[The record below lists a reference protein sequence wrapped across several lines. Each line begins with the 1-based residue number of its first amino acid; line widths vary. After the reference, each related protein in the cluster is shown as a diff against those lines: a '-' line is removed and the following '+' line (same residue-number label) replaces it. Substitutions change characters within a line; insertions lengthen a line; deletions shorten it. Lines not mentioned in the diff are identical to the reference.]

1 MCELCKNDIDTI
13 FEEIQPKIA
22 LLKEKYDVKPIK
34 NPYSDFGL
42 AMIYLYHYIGT
53 PVKINDVKDF
63 VKKYHTSNS
72 SVTLYLRHLRTEF
85 GYYVLGSNGVH
96 NDIKVKRNEYML
108 VSLDEPHPDYIPNR
122 HIMLS
127 AKIFD
132 KEVKQKYNYCCAT
145 CKAKEG
151 LPSPHNRKVLT
162 KLQQGHKDPN
172 KPMTVDNCIPQCQ
185 FCNGVAKDTYN
196 FDDNGKIKNVNKV
209 AEHLSVLKTDN
220 EVLEG
225 YLILEKEMN
234 KRGMLN
240 ESIKLI

>member
-13 FEEIQPKIA
+13 FEEIKPKIE
-22 LLKEKYDVKPIK
+22 LLKEKYDVKPIR

-42 AMIYLYHYIGT
+42 AMIYLYHYMGT

-96 NDIKVKRNEYML
+96 NDIKVKRDEYML
-108 VSLDEPHPDYIPNR
+108 VSLDVPHPDYIPNR

-127 AKIFD
+127 EKDFNKV
-132 KEVKQKYNYCCAT
+132 KEEYNNCCAT
-145 CKAKEG
+145 CGDKEG
-151 LPSPHNRKVLT
+151 EISSHNSKVNT
-162 KLQQGHKDPN
+162 YLQQGHKDPN
-172 KPMTVDNCIPQCQ
+172 KPMTIDNCIPQCQ

-196 FDDNGKIKNVNKV
+196 FDSNGLPSNVNNVKEYV
-209 AEHLSVLKTDN
+209 KLLKSINDKLAAYIY
-220 EVLEG
+220 LEED
-225 YLILEKEMN
+225 L
-234 KRGMLN
+234 KREGVLN
-240 ESIKLI
+240 ESIKPI